1 MFNFKIVCIDDLA
14 QIIVENK
21 LLFT

>member
-1 MFNFKIVCIDDLA
+1 MDCPRINDLA

-21 LLFT
+21 LLFR